1 MSGTVLTNKG
11 LALITK
17 LVAASTELQI
27 SRVAVGTGRVP
38 SGVDPQTMVD
48 LNEYKMDAQIESYGV
63 SPDQSDVAY
72 IAAQVSS
79 IGVSAGFAV
88 TEAGVF
94 ATDPDV
100 GEILYAYLDL
110 TEDPQYIYAET
121 DAISKFAEITF
132 NVLIGSVAKVTAYVS
147 PGALTKKVDFNAF
160 KESVE
165 TPEFDDSG
173 TVSGI
178 SSFPDFLNLVKSK
191 MNFFQFFRNFKAGLQ
206 FVLHAGQIVNNC
218 VTDNAGLPLSAA
230 QGKALMDK
238 YTQLYSDLNTTNNN
252 LSKLNGKMLGSNYV
266 MNYSDFSDL
275 SVNVYS
281 VETFATTPSGNA
293 PENNVGD
300 FRITRLGMNNSKYNT
315 LILTSP
321 RYKTSVSMSQEFY
334 VGNFWDGIWMGWER
348 LANKSALDN
357 LTSLYNTIKANYEK
371 GSTFLDD
378 ISPLSFPSQLKHAG
392 FYKLPTMTADVN
404 ADAGSETMT
413 EYTTGDFYG
422 LLLGAD
428 INTTDG
434 CAYGTLI
441 VSSPRIK
448 SAIWVGNI
456 WKRNLLVGIKLEKVE
471 DYI

>member
-173 TVSGI
+173 AVEGI
-178 SSFPDFLNLVKSK
+178 SSFPSFLETMKSK
-191 MNFFQFFRNFKAGLQ
+191 MNFFQFFRNLKAGLQ

-230 QGKALMDK
+230 QGKVLKDL
-238 YTQLYSDLNTTNNN
+238 YTQLYSEMSTLNN
-252 LSKLNGKMLGSNYV
+252 LVKKSYMFKWEEVSITIGSLKANGGEVFGKTYNIPESYFENNKWTTAAITGFYLNGNGYTNCSVTACRAIGKNVLYSVKNMGST
-266 MNYSDFSDL
+266 DL
-275 SVNVYS
+275 SDI
-281 VETFATTPSGNA
+281 EL
-293 PENNVGD
+293 
-300 FRITRLGMNNSKYNT
+300 RIFTMFT
-315 LILTSP
+315 
-321 RYKTSVSMSQEFY
+321 
-334 VGNFWDGIWMGWER
+334 
-348 LANKSALDN
+348 LAN
-357 LTSLYNTIKANYEK
+357 
-371 GSTFLDD
+371 G
-378 ISPLSFPSQLKHAG
+378 
-392 FYKLPTMTADVN
+392 
-404 ADAGSETMT
+404 
-413 EYTTGDFYG
+413 
-422 LLLGAD
+422 
-428 INTTDG
+428 
-434 CAYGTLI
+434 
-441 VSSPRIK
+441 
-448 SAIWVGNI
+448 
-456 WKRNLLVGIKLEKVE
+456 
-471 DYI
+471 

>member
-173 TVSGI
+173 TVEGI
-178 SSFPDFLNLVKSK
+178 SSFPSFLETMKSK
-191 MNFFQFFRNFKAGLQ
+191 MNFFQFFRNLKAGLQ

-230 QGKALMDK
+230 QGKVLKDL
-238 YTQLYSDLNTTNNN
+238 YTQLYSDMSNYRAIIVNDTPADDIPSLLKAKAKLISNQNKGQGFYVIIGGWQGKTYGFSIGNVIGGKITIACFLNNN
-252 LSKLNGKMLGSNYV
+252 CYLATCDYSNPES
-266 MNYSDFSDL
+266 NFSYATMKPDL
-275 SVNVYS
+275 SPYITKS
-281 VETFATTPSGNA
+281 QLFAA
-293 PENNVGD
+293 Q
-300 FRITRLGMNNSKYNT
+300 
-315 LILTSP
+315 
-321 RYKTSVSMSQEFY
+321 SQSFL
-334 VGNFWDGIWMGWER
+334 V
-348 LANKSALDN
+348 NKSTTIDGTLFSTANFKAQRPNTGTGAASYGFENIGINSGALYLDPTDYK
-357 LTSLYNTIKANYEK
+357 LHFINYE
-371 GSTFLDD
+371 G
-378 ISPLSFPSQLKHAG
+378 
-392 FYKLPTMTADVN
+392 N
-404 ADAGSETMT
+404 
-413 EYTTGDFYG
+413 DFT
-422 LLLGAD
+422 
-428 INTTDG
+428 INWT
-434 CAYGTLI
+434 
-441 VSSPRIK
+441 K
-448 SAIWVGNI
+448 N
-456 WKRNLLVGIKLEKVE
+456 
-471 DYI
+471 